1 MSEPQS
7 TRASKQA
14 YLTSEI
20 LSEGYDPSEFTAY
33 CDQRRGSDIDL
44 WTFEDLIDCVQAFK
58 LVHRPKTVALQ
69 RAATETPKSS
79 SLDLREDVYQL
90 PAKRM
95 IISPIAGEA
104 KAQSQVTQ

>member
-20 LSEGYDPSEFTAY
+20 LSEGYDPSEFTTY
-33 CDQRRGSDIDL
+33 CDQRKGSDIDL
-44 WTFEDLIDCVQAFK
+44 WTFEELIDCVQAFK
-58 LVHRPKTVALQ
+58 LAHRPKPMKLQ
-69 RAATETPKSS
+69 RAATEIPKSS
-79 SLDLREDVYQL
+79 SVDLREDVYQL

-95 IISPIAGEA
+95 IISPVAEEA